1 MTVLFQHRS
10 GERQAGERPVER
22 SDAKRQGSNA
32 PCGVTGT
39 LVTGGSS
46 AIPLN
51 MWVMHSHSGEGCEAG
66 RAGIL
71 RRPLSDSEKGL
82 GGEVPLRDLRGAI
95 TVEPPQRSFWKSA
108 SCAASSRRS
117 LLILA
122 LGLLILL
129 AASLTQAQD
138 GGAAITDD
146 QVNAIAS
153 RMFCPV
159 CENEPLDVCMTAACA
174 RWREDI
180 RGQLAAGR
188 TEDQIIAD
196 FVARYGER
204 ASATPLD
211 PTLRGLSVYV
221 PWLIAGVV
229 LLGGGW
235 VFWRWRIARRPLPV
249 VPPAG
254 QPAVD
259 DPDEAAYRATLE
271 RDLKD

>member
-1 MTVLFQHRS
+1 MSEVTPLTPGPS
-10 GERQAGERPVER
+10 PTQAGRVESATTRRNPQPPAQPHPRR
-22 SDAKRQGSNA
+22 SSPGATSPLA
-32 PCGVTGT
+32 
-39 LVTGGSS
+39 SS
-46 AIPLN
+46 PIQPHPLTPSP
-51 MWVMHSHSGEGCEAG
+51 WGEG
-66 RAGIL
+66 
-71 RRPLSDSEKGL
+71 EKQGATSPPAPSL
-82 GGEVPLRDLRGAI
+82 WGQVPLRDLRGVI
-95 TVEPPQRSFWKSA
+95 TVEPPERSFWQSA

-117 LLILA
+117 LLILV